1 MFICGEGRNMS
12 EFMAELNNGMVPD
25 PKENVFASIWNEYER
40 VIIKSLITSFG
51 LDFLV
56 KDQHGGDVDT
66 IHNVRQIGKD
76 SEMSYKNKNNQN
88 DYENRG
94 EYNSVAY
101 HQDSRYKAINK
112 RMSES
117 KKNGTLVDSYTGKK
131 VARNADYDLDHAVSA
146 NEIHNDPGRILAG
159 LSGEELANCEEN
171 LKPTA
176 RSINRSMQDQDME
189 VYLKKWEEQRPSR
202 QARIRELENKG
213 SLSDKE
219 RKELAKLNSLEEID
233 PDKMRAEN
241 KKAREAYEFKIAR
254 DYYTSSKFFK
264 DTAKAAG
271 CRGAEMG
278 MRQALGCV
286 FVEIWMAAKTEIQ
299 AMPVNCELK
308 NILEAV
314 GNGIKKGVEQAKQK
328 YKEILSKFGEGF
340 VSGALASLTTTLV
353 NIFFTTAKN
362 LVKSIRQIYASVV
375 EAGRVLLFNPDNLM
389 LGDRIKTSA
398 VIIATGSSVLVG
410 TAVGELISKTPIA
423 GIPGVGSFVVSFC
436 SALVS
441 GLTSCTLLI
450 VLDRSKFMNSVI
462 NFLNTI
468 PTEVNNYKEIAD
480 AMEIYAAKLEKLDI
494 EKFKKETEQYKSIAV
509 QISKT
514 ETETEMNNILL
525 KAYETFNIKLPW
537 EGDFDSF
544 MGNRS
549 NHLVFE

>member
-1 MFICGEGRNMS
+1 MS
-12 EFMAELNNGMVPD
+12 GFMAELNNGMVPD
-25 PKENVFASIWNEYER
+25 PEENVFASIWNEYER

-76 SEMSYKNKNNQN
+76 SEMFYKNKNNQN

-94 EYNSVAY
+94 TYNSVKY

-112 RMSES
+112 KMSDS
-117 KKNGTLVDSYTGKK
+117 KKNGTLVDAYTGKK
-131 VARNADYDLDHAVSA
+131 IAYNADYDLDHAVSA
-146 NEIHNDPGRILAG
+146 NEIHNDAGRILAG
-159 LSGEELANCEEN
+159 LSGEELANREEN

-176 RSINRSMQDQDME
+176 RSINRSMKDMDME
-189 VYLKKWEEQRPSR
+189 AYLKKWKEQRPSR
-202 QARIRELENKG
+202 QARIRELEGKN

-219 RKELAKLNSLEEID
+219 RKELAKLSSLEEID
-233 PDKMRAEN
+233 PEKMRAED
-241 KKAREAYEFKIAR
+241 KKAREAIEYDIAKT
-254 DYYTSSKFFK
+254 YYTSPKFFK
-264 DTAKAAG
+264 DTMKAAG
-271 CRGAEMG
+271 YRGAEMG

-286 FVEIWMAAKTEIQ
+286 FVEVWMAAKAEIQ
-299 AMPVNCELK
+299 SMPVNCEMKSMLT
-308 NILEAV
+308 AV

-328 YKEILSKFGEGF
+328 YREIISKFGEGF
-340 VSGALASLTTTLV
+340 VSGALASLTTTLA

-389 LGDRIKTSA
+389 FGDRVKTSA

-423 GIPGVGSFVVSFC
+423 AIPGVGSFVVTFC
-436 SALVS
+436 STLVS
-441 GLTSCTLLI
+441 GLISCTLLI
-450 VLDRSKFMNSVI
+450 ALDRSKFMNSVI

-480 AMEIYAAKLEKLDI
+480 AMEIYAAKLEKIDI
-494 EKFKKETEQYKSIAV
+494 EKFRAETEQYKSIAM
-509 QISKT
+509 QISKA
-514 ETETEMNNILL
+514 ETETGINNILL
-525 KAYETFNIKLPW
+525 KAYKSFNIKIPW

-544 MGNRS
+544 MGNRA

>member
-1 MFICGEGRNMS
+1 MS

-241 KKAREAYEFKIAR
+241 KKAREAYEYKIAR
-254 DYYTSSKFFK
+254 DYYTSPKFFK

-286 FVEIWMAAKTEIQ
+286 FVEIWMAAKAEIQ
-299 AMPVNCELK
+299 ALPVNCELK
-308 NILEAV
+308 DSLEAV

>member
-1 MFICGEGRNMS
+1 MS
-12 EFMAELNNGMVPD
+12 EFMTEINNGMIPD
-25 PKENVFASIWNEYER
+25 PEENVFFSIWNEYER

-66 IHNVRQIGKD
+66 IHNVRQVGKD
-76 SEMSYKNKNNQN
+76 SEMYYKNQNNQM

-94 EYNSVAY
+94 TYDSVAY
-101 HQDSRYKAINK
+101 HQDPRYKAINRK
-112 RMSES
+112 MSED

-131 VARNADYDLDHAVSA
+131 VARNAHYDLDHAVSA
-146 NEIHNDPGRILAG
+146 NEIHNDAGRILAG

-189 VYLKKWEEQRPSR
+189 IYLKKWEEQRPTR
-202 QARIRELENKG
+202 QARIRELTCRNN
-213 SLSDKE
+213 LSDQE

-241 KKAREAYEFKIAR
+241 KKARKAYEDKIAKE
-254 DYYTSSKFFK
+254 YYTSPKFFN
-264 DTAKAAG
+264 DTMKAAG
-271 CRGAEMG
+271 CRGAQMG

-286 FVEIWMAAKTEIQ
+286 FVEIWMAAKAEIQ
-299 AMPVNCELK
+299 AMPINCELK

-314 GNGIKKGVEQAKQK
+314 GRGIKKGIEQAKQK

-375 EAGRVLLFNPDNLM
+375 EAGKVLLFNPDNLM

-398 VIIATGSSVLVG
+398 VIIATGSSVLLG
-410 TAVGELISKTPIA
+410 TAVGELIGKTPIA
-423 GIPGVGSFVVSFC
+423 AIPGVGSFVVTFC

-441 GLTSCTLLI
+441 GLFSCSLLI
-450 VLDRSKFMNSVI
+450 VLDRSKFINNVI
-462 NFLNTI
+462 NFLNAI

-480 AMEIYAAKLEKLDI
+480 AMQVYAAKLEKLDI
-494 EKFKKETEQYKSIAV
+494 EKFRNETEQYKSIAE
-509 QISKT
+509 QISKS
-514 ETETEMNNILL
+514 ETETELNNILL
-525 KAYETFNIKLPW
+525 KAYKAFNIKIPW
-537 EGDFDSF
+537 EGDFNSF